1 LNGRPRAVVHILRRE
16 WPLSASVA
24 TAALFFVFDTRWLA
38 DLSRSVWFAFML
50 AWLFGA
56 IMVSA
61 FAVVRH
67 AEARRA
73 ARRTHRPARPDA
85 LHERHGVRAPQLD
98 FHPAP
103 GLTVKGY
110 RLDLAGA

>member
-1 LNGRPRAVVHILRRE
+1 MSGRPHAVFHTLRRE

-24 TAALFFVFDTRWLA
+24 TAALFFVFGKRWLA
-38 DLSRSVWFAFML
+38 DLSSSVWFAFML

-67 AEARRA
+67 AEGLAEQLGEPIGTLVLTLSMSGMEMMMIAAVMYAGHGESSLARD
-73 ARRTHRPARPDA
+73 TCSPS
-85 LHERHGVRAPQLD
+85 
-98 FHPAP
+98 
-103 GLTVKGY
+103 
-110 RLDLAGA
+110 

>member
-1 LNGRPRAVVHILRRE
+1 MSGRPHAVFHTLRRE
-16 WPLSASVA
+16 WPLSANVA
-24 TAALFFVFDTRWLA
+24 IAALFFVFGKRWLA
-38 DLSRSVWFAFML
+38 DLSSSVWFAFML

-67 AEARRA
+67 
-73 ARRTHRPARPDA
+73 
-85 LHERHGVRAPQLD
+85 
-98 FHPAP
+98 PAP

-110 RLDLAGA
+110 RLDLREA